1 MQTINRLPPEK
12 VQRMGLLYHQKGANK
27 CSQAPLESGTWSLD
41 NLYGLPSKHKWRLIA
56 AAMVVMGVK
65 RLEILR
71 PDEYF
76 LVNFHYVL

>member
-1 MQTINRLPPEK
+1 ML
-12 VQRMGLLYHQKGANK
+12 A
-27 CSQAPLESGTWSLD
+27 SPLERGTWLLD
-41 NLYGLPSKHKWRLIA
+41 TLYGSPSKHKWRLIA
-56 AAMVVMGVK
+56 SAMVARGIK